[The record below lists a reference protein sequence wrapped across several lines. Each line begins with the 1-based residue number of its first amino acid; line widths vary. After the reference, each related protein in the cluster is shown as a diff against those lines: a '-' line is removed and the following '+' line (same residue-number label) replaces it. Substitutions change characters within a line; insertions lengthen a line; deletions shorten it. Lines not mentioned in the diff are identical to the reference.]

1 MTTKHIERC
10 KRLRKSQTDA
20 EAKLWSI
27 LRNRRLGGIK
37 FRRQHPIGKYI
48 LDFYCPAHKLAIE
61 ADGGQHYDDNGRRED
76 EARTKILSKH
86 GVRIIR
92 FSDLDILNDMEG
104 VYEAILKE
112 IERGND
118 PPSSPPF
125 PPRARGGGWWF
136 ITIFPPR
143 K

>member
-1 MTTKHIERC
+1 MDITTKHIERC
-10 KRLRKSQTDA
+10 KRLRKDQTDA

-48 LDFYCPAHKLAIE
+48 LDFYCPAHKLSIG

-104 VYEAILKE
+104 VYEAILKSPCPLPAS
-112 IERGND
+112 RGEGDNV
-118 PPSSPPF
+118 
-125 PPRARGGGWWF
+125 
-136 ITIFPPR
+136 
-143 K
+143 